1 MEHDILALKQRVL
14 TLKDEVVSDEVRYRL
29 TEMYERLGRPA
40 PLPRKSAH
48 PATETPRTSTPNRG
62 VGGD

>member
-40 PLPRKSAH
+40 SVPHPRKAAH
-48 PATETPRTSTPNRG
+48 AATDAPPGATRNTGAE
-62 VGGD
+62 